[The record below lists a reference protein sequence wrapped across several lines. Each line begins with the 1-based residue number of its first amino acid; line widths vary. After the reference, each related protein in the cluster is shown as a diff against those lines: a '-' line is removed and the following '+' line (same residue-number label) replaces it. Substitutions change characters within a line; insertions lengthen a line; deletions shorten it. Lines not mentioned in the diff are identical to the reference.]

1 MKASEHVY
9 RQVAEHCSSYTAE
22 DGAHT
27 TSTTNHTSNSASG
40 SSYNKSVNAAYDASC
55 HASNFAADSA
65 SNSTCGCEP
74 ISCTNC
80 AHFDSHEHCVLDLY
94 DKIVAKHN
102 F

>member
-22 DGAHT
+22 NGART
-27 TSTTNHTSNSASG
+27 TTTNSTSATSTNSTAG
-40 SSYNKSVNAAYDASC
+40 DSYHVT
-55 HASNFAADSA
+55 
-65 SNSTCGCEP
+65 NSTCGCEP

-80 AHFDSHEHCVLDLY
+80 AHFDSKEHCVLDLY